1 MLPFL
6 RMNGSPD
13 FLEKA
18 KAKEPDALLTEWV
31 AKLGLEGGTALDL
44 GCGVGA
50 EAEFLARTGFTVDA
64 IDKSDA
70 MARAAKS
77 RCANLPV
84 NVIEGDFLDFEM
96 KPDRYS
102 LVTAI
107 NSLPFVAKK
116 DCEELIRRVQDAMMP
131 GGVAVLAVFGPEHQW
146 KDRADMS
153 FWSVDEFKTLW
164 DGFLIKDLQEFKGM
178 RPNMAGEDIYQHRI
192 HLVAQ
197 KMK

>member
-1 MLPFL
+1 
-6 RMNGSPD
+6 MNGSPD

-18 KAKEPDALLTEWV
+18 KSKEPDALLTEWV

-70 MARAAKS
+70 MAKATKA
-77 RCANLPV
+77 RCQDLPV
-84 NVIEGDFLDFEM
+84 SVIEGDFLDFEM
-96 KPDRYS
+96 KPDRYT

-116 DCEELIRRVQDAMMP
+116 DCETLLGRVQESLMP
-131 GGVAVLAVFGPEHQW
+131 GGVAILAVFGPEHQW
-146 KDRADMS
+146 KDRQDMS
-153 FWSVDEFKTLW
+153 FWTAEEFKGLW
-164 DGFLIKDLQEFKGM
+164 DGFLIKDFQEFKGM
-178 RPNMAGEDIYQHRI
+178 RPTLAGEEIFQHRI